1 MARLLFRLSTSTA
14 PGLTRGGAELPPVD
28 RGPEPHC
35 TAGETP
41 EAESPPPDA
50 SKRGWRGWLRFFKGP
65 AVDPSRANL
74 TDIEESMLNLP

>member
-14 PGLTRGGAELPPVD
+14 PGLARGGAELPPVD
-28 RGPEPHC
+28 RGADPRS

-41 EAESPPPDA
+41 EVETPRPDP

-65 AVDPSRANL
+65 AGDPSRANL